1 MPRSD
6 GLTDGFETIQGA
18 RTYDSTA
25 AAWTTPDAYAGDARD
40 PASQKSYV
48 WNRNNPV
55 SFSDPAGYDYTSAGT
70 DGSGATNDNA
80 QSLFT
85 DWSATGETEQ
95 IVANKYFTSEDAEH
109 AVEGGYATTVVE
121 LKGNL
126 DPKNY
131 SDLSHLAN
139 NVRDALTKSKL
150 GAWSLIL
157 DYVTATL
164 SGSSSGVTFA
174 LTILS
179 GMVNLSMTQGGVTNI
194 AEHEYLRY
202 TTLPGNNW
210 NIQENRPYGSYGW
223 YPTDITPLRLL
234 QVEAI
239 PE

>member
-1 MPRSD
+1 MGCHNRDGAIFAGLGGSVWLHDWGFRTDAVGPCYTGANNSPAMPTSINWYGTILAGPEGLSELGLPIGAGGVLGMPRSD

-40 PASQKSYV
+40 PGSQKSYV

-150 GAWSLIL
+150 GAWSLIS
-157 DYVTATL
+157 DR
-164 SGSSSGVTFA
+164 
-174 LTILS
+174 
-179 GMVNLSMTQGGVTNI
+179 GG
-194 AEHEYLRY
+194 L
-202 TTLPGNNW
+202 G
-210 NIQENRPYGSYGW
+210 
-223 YPTDITPLRLL
+223 
-234 QVEAI
+234 
-239 PE
+239 